1 MKKTT
6 IKIQILTLFA
16 IDPRC
21 HQVLQR
27 KEILLNKQEQER
39 HFSFLLILNTKKI
52 IFLDSLEELT
62 RIEMMG
68 VAQR

>member
-1 MKKTT
+1 MVRMNLKNTT

-39 HFSFLLILNTKKI
+39 HFSFLLILNTKKNM
-52 IFLDSLEELT
+52 S
-62 RIEMMG
+62 
-68 VAQR
+68 